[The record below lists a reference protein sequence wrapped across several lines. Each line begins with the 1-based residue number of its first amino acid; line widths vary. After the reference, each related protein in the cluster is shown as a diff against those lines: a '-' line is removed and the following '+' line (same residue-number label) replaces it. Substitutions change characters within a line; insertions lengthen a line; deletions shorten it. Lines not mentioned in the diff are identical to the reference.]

1 MVLFYLKK
9 KTLKEE
15 ETGSL
20 TTFIKGSNLNI
31 ANSKLLP
38 FSYAAEISEPN
49 IHKFNSFSDDL
60 PSYSVWRSINI
71 KTIFSK
77 KIF

>member
-15 ETGSL
+15 ETRCL
-20 TTFIKGSNLNI
+20 VTFTKGSNLNI

-38 FSYAAEISEPN
+38 FSYAAEILEPN

-60 PSYSVWRSINI
+60 PSYSAWRSINI